1 MLNWMKDKGNE
12 VRARLTAE
20 VSKFKNR
27 AFLEA
32 TVASCALVAAADGT
46 ISSEEKQKMAG
57 FIRNSDELKHFAM
70 PDVIAFFEKVVANFD
85 FDAAIGKAEALKVI
99 GRLRGNEEQARVM
112 VRVAC
117 AIGASDGNFDQKERA
132 VVREICVELGLSPA
146 DFDVRA

>member
-27 AFLEA
+27 AFMEA

-70 PDVIAFFEKVVANFD
+70 PDVIVYFEKVVGNFD
-85 FDAAIGKAEALKVI
+85 FDAAIGKAEALKLI
-99 GRLRGNEEQARVM
+99 GRLRGNPEQARVM

-132 VVREICVELGLSPA
+132 VVREICVELGLNPS
-146 DFDVRA
+146 DFDL

>member
-12 VRARLTAE
+12 VRARLSAE

-27 AFLEA
+27 AFMEA

-57 FIRNSDELKHFAM
+57 FIRNSDELKNFAM
-70 PDVIAFFEKVVANFD
+70 PDVITFFEKVVGNFD

-99 GRLRGNEEQARVM
+99 GRLRSNPEQARVM

-146 DFDVRA
+146 DFDV

>member
-12 VRARLTAE
+12 VRARLSAE

-27 AFLEA
+27 AFMEA

-57 FIRNSDELKHFAM
+57 FIRNSDELKNFTM
-70 PDVIAFFEKVVANFD
+70 PDVITFFEKIVGNFD

-99 GRLRGNEEQARVM
+99 GRLRSNPEQARVM

-132 VVREICVELGLSPA
+132 VVREICVELGLNPA
-146 DFDVRA
+146 DFDV

>member
-1 MLNWMKDKGNE
+1 MLNWLKDRGNE
-12 VRARLTAE
+12 ARARLTAE

-27 AFLEA
+27 TFMEA
-32 TVASCALVAAADGT
+32 TVAACALVAAADGT

-70 PDVIAFFEKVVANFD
+70 ADVIAFFEKAVGNFD

-99 GRLRGNEEQARVM
+99 GRLRTNQEQARVM

-117 AIGASDGNFDQKERA
+117 VIGGSDGNFDQKERT
-132 VVREICVELGLSPA
+132 VVREICVELGLNPSE
-146 DFDVRA
+146 FDL